1 MRVFARVSALAA
13 LVLSAWTSAPAIADT
28 AATQFDA
35 GHRFVVVTFAN
46 DPYRPASRAGST
58 GRRYT
63 GGTYGVAQ
71 GAHNNAQR
79 IASTYSLKEVASWPI
94 KELGVHCVVYE
105 IPDVRSVNEVLATL
119 AKDPR
124 ITLAQPL
131 QQFHT
136 LTGAPARGAKT
147 TYNDPLYGLQTNL
160 VSLDIAA
167 AHERSQGAGVEV
179 GLIDT
184 GVDSRHP
191 DLRDRISG
199 SRSFVSAR
207 SSTAPTPGF
216 YRHGTAMA
224 GLIAA
229 VANNNVG
236 IVGIAPLARIR
247 VFEACWQLGPNADAA
262 ACNTFTLAQA
272 LAAALEARIPLINM
286 SIAGPAD
293 PLLSAL
299 VQSGLKRGVIFVG
312 STADEADSFP
322 TNINGVIGVAN
333 SDGNHDSATLA
344 APATHV
350 LTLRPNAEYD
360 FESGTSVAAAE
371 MTGVVAL
378 LLSANS
384 RLTSDSIVSLLRST
398 PGPATQ
404 PGAIDVGAAVAK
416 VEAERAGRLASSV
429 H

>member
-1 MRVFARVSALAA
+1 
-13 LVLSAWTSAPAIADT
+13 
-28 AATQFDA
+28 
-35 GHRFVVVTFAN
+35 
-46 DPYRPASRAGST
+46 
-58 GRRYT
+58 
-63 GGTYGVAQ
+63 
-71 GAHNNAQR
+71 
-79 IASTYSLKEVASWPI
+79 
-94 KELGVHCVVYE
+94 
-105 IPDVRSVNEVLATL
+105 
-119 AKDPR
+119 
-124 ITLAQPL
+124 
-131 QQFHT
+131 
-136 LTGAPARGAKT
+136 
-147 TYNDPLYGLQTNL
+147 
-160 VSLDIAA
+160 
-167 AHERSQGAGVEV
+167 
-179 GLIDT
+179 
-184 GVDSRHP
+184 
-191 DLRDRISG
+191 
-199 SRSFVSAR
+199 
-207 SSTAPTPGF
+207 
-216 YRHGTAMA
+216 
-224 GLIAA
+224 
-229 VANNNVG
+229 
-236 IVGIAPLARIR
+236 
-247 VFEACWQLGPNADAA
+247 
-262 ACNTFTLAQA
+262 
-272 LAAALEARIPLINM
+272 M

-404 PGAIDVGAAVAK
+404 PGTIDVGAAVAK